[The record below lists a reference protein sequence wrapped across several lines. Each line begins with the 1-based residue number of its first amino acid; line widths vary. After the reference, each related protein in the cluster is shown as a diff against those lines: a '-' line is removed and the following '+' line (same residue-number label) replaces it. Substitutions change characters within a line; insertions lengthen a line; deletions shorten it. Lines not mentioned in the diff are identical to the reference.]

1 MKHSL
6 PGDIERT
13 SLAII
18 ARELAARGIEIPPEH
33 QAVVHRVIHAT
44 ADFDYAASLRFTPG
58 AAARGAGPRA
68 ARRAP
73 LPPPQKGRARGGK
86 PPPGPGA
93 GGAAALAAGGTIVT
107 DTNMALA
114 GVSKPALARLGGAAF
129 CYMAD
134 PAVAAAAKAAGTTR
148 AVAAMGHAAAAHPGA
163 VFAVG
168 NAPTALFALCDAM
181 ERGDFRPALVIGVP
195 VGFVNVVESKERL
208 MEVCQRLGV
217 PAIAAM
223 GRKGGS
229 SVAAA
234 ICNALLYTAAGQL
247 DPAARGW

>member
-1 MKHSL
+1 MRIQHSL

-18 ARELAARGIEIPPEH
+18 AGELAARGLALPAGHE
-33 QAVVHRVIHAT
+33 AVVQRVIHAT
-44 ADFDYAASLRFTPG
+44 ADFDYAETLRFTPG
-58 AAARGAGPRA
+58 AAARGVE
-68 ARRAP
+68 
-73 LPPPQKGRARGGK
+73 
-86 PPPGPGA
+86 
-93 GGAAALAAGGTIVT
+93 ALAAGADIVT
-107 DTNMALA
+107 DTNMARA
-114 GVSKPALARLGGAAF
+114 GLSRPARARLGGQAL

-134 PAVAAAAKAAGTTR
+134 PEVAAAAKAGGTTR
-148 AVAAMGHAAAAHPGA
+148 AAASMRLAAARHPEA

-181 ERGDFRPALVIGVP
+181 EQGGFRPALIVGVP

-208 MEVCQRLGV
+208 MALCEKLGV

-234 ICNALLYTAAGQL
+234 VCNALLYTAAGQL
-247 DPAARGW
+247 DPAARGWKG

>member
-18 ARELAARGIEIPPEH
+18 ARELAARGIKIPPEH

-44 ADFDYAASLRFTPG
+44 ADFDYAANLRFTPG
-58 AAARGAGPRA
+58 AAA
-68 ARRAP
+68 
-73 LPPPQKGRARGGK
+73 KGG
-86 PPPGPGA
+86 
-93 GGAAALAAGGTIVT
+93 AALAAGCAIVT

-134 PAVAAAAKAAGTTR
+134 PAVAAAARAAGTTR

>member
-1 MKHSL
+1 MSPEKEKHSL

-13 SLAII
+13 SLRII
-18 ARELAARGIEIPPEH
+18 AEELAARGVALPAENDL
-33 QAVVHRVIHAT
+33 VVRRVIHAT
-44 ADFDYAASLRFTPG
+44 ADFDYAETLRFTPG
-58 AAARGAGPRA
+58 AAARGA
-68 ARRAP
+68 
-73 LPPPQKGRARGGK
+73 
-86 PPPGPGA
+86 
-93 GGAAALAAGGTIVT
+93 AALAAGGVIVT

-114 GVSKPALARLGGAAF
+114 GVSKPALTKLGGQAV

-148 AVAAMGHAAAAHPGA
+148 AVAAMKLAAARHPGA

-181 ERGDFRPALVIGVP
+181 EQGDFRPALVIGVP

-208 MEVCQRLGV
+208 MALCGRLGV

-229 SVAAA
+229 SVATA

-247 DPAARGW
+247 DPAARGWK

>member
-58 AAARGAGPRA
+58 AAAR
-68 ARRAP
+68 
-73 LPPPQKGRARGGK
+73 
-86 PPPGPGA
+86 
-93 GGAAALAAGGTIVT
+93 GAAALAAGGTIVT

-195 VGFVNVVESKERL
+195 VRFPEQIKNAHRSDPVWKRYSYNEEFD
-208 MEVCQRLGV
+208 
-217 PAIAAM
+217 P
-223 GRKGGS
+223 GS
-229 SVAAA
+229 
-234 ICNALLYTAAGQL
+234 G
-247 DPAARGW
+247 

>member
-58 AAARGAGPRA
+58 AATR
-68 ARRAP
+68 
-73 LPPPQKGRARGGK
+73 
-86 PPPGPGA
+86 
-93 GGAAALAAGGTIVT
+93 GAAALAAGGTIVT

-247 DPAARGW
+247 DPQARGWQG

>member
-1 MKHSL
+1 MSGQHTL

-18 ARELAARGIEIPPEH
+18 AQELAERGVVLEPENE
-33 QAVVHRVIHAT
+33 AVVRRVIHAT
-44 ADFDYAASLRFTPG
+44 ADFDYAANLRFTPG
-58 AAARGAGPRA
+58 AAARGA
-68 ARRAP
+68 
-73 LPPPQKGRARGGK
+73 
-86 PPPGPGA
+86 
-93 GGAAALAAGGTIVT
+93 AALAAGCAIVT

-114 GVSKPALARLGGAAF
+114 GVSKPALAKLGGAAY

-148 AVAAMGHAAAAHPGA
+148 AVAAMRRAAAEHPGA

-181 ERGDFRPALVIGVP
+181 EQGDFRPALVIGVP

-208 MEVCQRLGV
+208 MDVCERLGV

-234 ICNALLYTAAGQL
+234 VCNALLYTAAGLL
-247 DPAARGW
+247 DPKARGWQG

>member
-58 AAARGAGPRA
+58 AAARGA
-68 ARRAP
+68 
-73 LPPPQKGRARGGK
+73 
-86 PPPGPGA
+86 
-93 GGAAALAAGGTIVT
+93 AALAAGGTIVT

-148 AVAAMGHAAAAHPGA
+148 GRSLRWATPPPPSLPSATPWSGEIS
-163 VFAVG
+163 
-168 NAPTALFALCDAM
+168 AP
-181 ERGDFRPALVIGVP
+181 PW
-195 VGFVNVVESKERL
+195 
-208 MEVCQRLGV
+208 
-217 PAIAAM
+217 
-223 GRKGGS
+223 S
-229 SVAAA
+229 SGCRWASS
-234 ICNALLYTAAGQL
+234 TWWR
-247 DPAARGW
+247 ARSA

>member
-18 ARELAARGIEIPPEH
+18 ARELAARRIEIPPEH

-44 ADFDYAASLRFTPG
+44 ADFDYAANLRFTPG
-58 AAARGAGPRA
+58 AAAR
-68 ARRAP
+68 
-73 LPPPQKGRARGGK
+73 
-86 PPPGPGA
+86 
-93 GGAAALAAGGTIVT
+93 GAAALAAGGTIVT

-208 MEVCQRLGV
+208 MEACQRLGV

-234 ICNALLYTAAGQL
+234 VCNALLYTAADLL
-247 DPAARGW
+247 DPKARGWQG

>member
-58 AAARGAGPRA
+58 AAARGA
-68 ARRAP
+68 
-73 LPPPQKGRARGGK
+73 
-86 PPPGPGA
+86 
-93 GGAAALAAGGTIVT
+93 AALAAGGTIVT

-134 PAVAAAAKAAGTTR
+134 PAVAAAARAAGTTR

-247 DPAARGW
+247 DPQARGWQG

>member
-58 AAARGAGPRA
+58 AAA
-68 ARRAP
+68 
-73 LPPPQKGRARGGK
+73 L
-86 PPPGPGA
+86 
-93 GGAAALAAGGTIVT
+93 GAAALAAGGTIVT

-134 PAVAAAAKAAGTTR
+134 PAVAAAARAAGTTR

-208 MEVCQRLGV
+208 MEVCQRIGV

>member
-1 MKHSL
+1 MSEQTHKL

-18 ARELAARGIEIPPEH
+18 AEELAQRGLTPPLENE
-33 QAVVHRVIHAT
+33 AVVRRVVHAT
-44 ADFDYAASLRFTPG
+44 ADFEYAENLRFTPE
-58 AAARGAGPRA
+58 AVRRGAE
-68 ARRAP
+68 
-73 LPPPQKGRARGGK
+73 
-86 PPPGPGA
+86 
-93 GGAAALAAGGTIVT
+93 ALAAGAVIVT

-114 GVSKPALARLGGAAF
+114 GVSKPALAKLGGAAF

-134 PAVAAAAKAAGTTR
+134 PAVAAAAKEAGTTR
-148 AVAAMGHAAAAHPGA
+148 AVAAMKYAARQHPGA

-181 ERGDFRPALVIGVP
+181 EAGDFRPALIIGVP

-208 MEVCQRLGV
+208 MSLCEKLGV

-234 ICNALLYTAAGQL
+234 VCNALLYTAAGQL
-247 DPAARGW
+247 DPAARGWQG

>member
-1 MKHSL
+1 MSAHTL
-6 PGDIERT
+6 PGDIERS

-18 ARELAARGIEIPPEH
+18 AAELAQRGVAVPPEND
-33 QAVVHRVIHAT
+33 AVVRRVIHAT
-44 ADFDYAASLRFTPG
+44 ADFDYAANLRFTPG
-58 AAARGAGPRA
+58 AAA
-68 ARRAP
+68 
-73 LPPPQKGRARGGK
+73 K
-86 PPPGPGA
+86 
-93 GGAAALAAGGTIVT
+93 GAAALAAGCAIVT

-114 GVSKPALARLGGAAF
+114 GVSKTALAKLGGAAY

-148 AVAAMGHAAAAHPGA
+148 AVAAMRHAAAAHPHA

-181 ERGDFRPALVIGVP
+181 EQGAFRPALIVGVP
-195 VGFVNVVESKERL
+195 VGFVNVVESKQRL
-208 MEVCQRLGV
+208 LEVCGRLGV
-217 PAIAAM
+217 PAIAAL

>member
-1 MKHSL
+1 MSGNSAPRHTL

-18 ARELAARGIEIPPEH
+18 AEELAARGLTLPPEND
-33 QAVVHRVIHAT
+33 AVVRRVIHAT
-44 ADFDYAASLRFTPG
+44 ADFDYAVNLRFTPG
-58 AAARGAGPRA
+58 AVAAGAR
-68 ARRAP
+68 
-73 LPPPQKGRARGGK
+73 
-86 PPPGPGA
+86 
-93 GGAAALAAGGTIVT
+93 ALAGGGTIVT

-114 GVSKPALARLGGAAF
+114 GVSKPALAALGGQAV

-134 PAVAAAAKAAGTTR
+134 PAVAAAAKAGGTTR
-148 AVAAMGHAAAAHPGA
+148 AVAAMRRAAAAHPRA

-181 ERGDFRPALVIGVP
+181 EAGDFRPALVVGVP

-208 MEVCQRLGV
+208 MDVCERLGV
-217 PAIAAM
+217 PAVAAM

-234 ICNALLYTAAGQL
+234 VCNALLYTAADLL
-247 DPAARGW
+247 DPKARGWQG

>member
-18 ARELAARGIEIPPEH
+18 ARELAARRIEIPPEH

-44 ADFDYAASLRFTPG
+44 ADFDYAANLRFTPG
-58 AAARGAGPRA
+58 AAAR
-68 ARRAP
+68 
-73 LPPPQKGRARGGK
+73 
-86 PPPGPGA
+86 
-93 GGAAALAAGGTIVT
+93 GAAALAAGGTIVT

-195 VGFVNVVESKERL
+195 VGFVNVVESKEL
-208 MEVCQRLGV
+208 ILAS
-217 PAIAAM
+217 PAPHIVAR